1 MIRRPVVHWHYLAEP
16 YTILYLSRAVSYSK
30 PYRNLDCLSEY
41 TAVDTIQV
49 FKYVLL
55 TDVYIYIYIY
65 IAGLKFHTVN
75 YIICFMLRCL
85 RSKVKLTI
93 LRIMKNIHKHRVFLI
108 IYHM

>member
-65 IAGLKFHTVN
+65 SGLEISHCELYNMFHVTVLAQQSEAN
-75 YIICFMLRCL
+75 YF
-85 RSKVKLTI
+85 T
-93 LRIMKNIHKHRVFLI
+93 NYEKHS
-108 IYHM
+108 